1 MKYSFFFFFLILG
14 MKLSVSL
21 SWRDEMNFY
30 RARSM
35 LLDNSLGCFVS
46 LYFYSKKFD
55 IAFDKIEFL
64 SL

>member
-46 LYFYSKKFD
+46 LYFYSEKFD

>member
-1 MKYSFFFFFLILG
+1 

-46 LYFYSKKFD
+46 LYFYSEKFD